1 MPGSGTPCP
10 SCLAEIEDSP
20 EICPNCGHSFAVVV
34 QGSVISGRYE
44 VLSRLGKGG
53 MGLVYLARD
62 RMLDTDVAVKVL
74 RSDLSAG
81 LERRFRSE
89 IRLARQVRH
98 RNVCGIHEYGEDGSL
113 HYIVMEYIEGS
124 DLHTPVR
131 DGHGLP
137 PEEAFDVSMQATE
150 GLQAIHEAGII
161 HRDLKTANIMRDRR
175 GHIRLMDFGIAK
187 QAEADGAPALTGTG
201 QIIGTPDYMSPEQ
214 IRSER
219 LDFRSDIYAM
229 GAVIFELFTG
239 RTPFHGST
247 PVAIIMK
254 HLEQPPPLKG
264 PEAAAIP
271 EPLLPVLE
279 KALAKDRE
287 ARHPTAGALL
297 EDLHRAR
304 DAWRGVERPALE
316 RTPALAKTAP
326 RILTAP
332 AAAVALSPVTEPAAP
347 LTPVPSVT
355 IPSSTPAPPVVAPAR
370 VTARAPTPVPPRVSA
385 VRPRVETRAPKQ
397 SGPPLRWV
405 LIAVPLLAVAFA
417 APLIVIFSRRPSPSG
432 NDGRGTASSP
442 VPPAASPMARSSP
455 AAGTAATPATTPATM
470 PGKPPAA
477 PPVTARTP
485 APSADDLA
493 ALDRLSAEE
502 PEKAF
507 ARASDLQLQYPNESI
522 LTARVGRYRNVWAQS
537 LAERGRDSLTR
548 AEATKAIDLYDHAV
562 TAFSKALEL
571 DPANAVARAGLA
583 AAIRGGE
590 KAKVML
596 AGATFVE
603 GETEFKPPPPPAA
616 PPGLGEAPPGF
627 AIKPAEPPAP
637 QARLLIELEP
647 RQLKTGDEFQ
657 VRYSIYN
664 VSAAPLS
671 VSEVTIQNVVGDR
684 GAAGGGQIVPRAR
697 GVASN
702 AKVLL
707 LETRDTWKYDV
718 STAWRTTIRVVLSDG
733 SAYTNTLHSRR

>member
-1 MPGSGTPCP
+1 MPGSGTHCP
-10 SCLAEIEDSP
+10 SCLAELEDSP
-20 EICPNCGHSFAVVV
+20 ETCPKCGHSFAVVV

-62 RMLDTDVAVKVL
+62 RMLDTDVALKVL

-113 HYIVMEYIEGS
+113 HYIVMEYIQGS
-124 DLHTPVR
+124 DLHTSIR

-137 PEEAFDVSMQATE
+137 PEEAFDVAMQATE

-187 QAEADGAPALTGTG
+187 QAEADGAPGLTGTG

-214 IRSER
+214 IRSEK

-239 RTPFHGST
+239 RTPFRGST

-254 HLEQPPPLKG
+254 HLEEPPPLKG
-264 PEAAAIP
+264 PEAAGIP

-279 KALAKDRE
+279 QALAKDRE

-297 EDLHRAR
+297 ADLHRAR
-304 DAWRGVERPALE
+304 EAWRGVERPALE
-316 RTPALAKTAP
+316 RSPALAP
-326 RILTAP
+326 QISTAP
-332 AAAVALSPVTEPAAP
+332 AAAVAFRPVTEPAAP

-355 IPSSTPAPPVVAPAR
+355 LPSPSPAR
-370 VTARAPTPVPPRVSA
+370 VTARAPTLVPPRVSA
-385 VRPRVETRAPKQ
+385 VRPRVETRAPKP
-397 SGPPLRWV
+397 SGPPLRWM
-405 LIAVPLLAVAFA
+405 LIAVPLLVVAFA
-417 APLIVIFSRRPSPSG
+417 APLIVIFSRRPSPGG
-432 NDGRGTASSP
+432 NDGRGAASSP
-442 VPPAASPMARSSP
+442 VPPAASPTAVSSP
-455 AAGTAATPATTPATM
+455 AARTPATTLATM

-485 APSADDLA
+485 ALSADDLA

-507 ARASDLQLQYPNESI
+507 ARASEWQRQYPNDST
-522 LTARVGRYRNVWAQS
+522 LTARVGRYRNAWAQS

-548 AEATKAIDLYDHAV
+548 AEATKAIDLYDGAV
-562 TAFSKALEL
+562 SAFSKALEL
-571 DPANAVARAGLA
+571 DPANAVARDGLA
-583 AAIRGGE
+583 AAIRAGE
-590 KAKVML
+590 KAKVMM

-671 VSEVTIQNVVGDR
+671 VAEVTIQNVVGDR
-684 GAAGGGQIVPRAR
+684 GAAGGSIVPRAR
-697 GVASN
+697 GVAPG